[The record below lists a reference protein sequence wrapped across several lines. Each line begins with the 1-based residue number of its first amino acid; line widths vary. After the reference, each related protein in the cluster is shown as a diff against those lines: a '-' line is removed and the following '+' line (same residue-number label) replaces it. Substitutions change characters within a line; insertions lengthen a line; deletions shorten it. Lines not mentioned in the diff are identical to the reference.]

1 MHKSQEAS
9 QGSAHLPQHQPLRVA
24 THGCW
29 CLSRAAASQ
38 GQVAMKSRKNGW
50 HFATS
55 FQALAQP
62 PKWLMTAL
70 VGPLVPWLCKGA
82 AADGDGVCCLGL
94 FIDLANRNPATPK
107 ESGTRKL
114 GFCLGREI
122 GLTSRSFQ
130 ELIRWIQAF
139 RPAIQSSPH
148 RLVLFHHVGVLV
160 GVASHWQG
168 RQNRAGKKLQD
179 DRTDSQ
185 TKRAELR
192 IPLHRG

>member
-94 FIDLANRNPATPK
+94 FIAGNKSKSSHAEGVRYAQIRLLLGAGDRPDFAFVPRIDSMDPSLPSSHPIITASSRVVPPCRSASWCRVALARSPEP
-107 ESGTRKL
+107 
-114 GFCLGREI
+114 GREK
-122 GLTSRSFQ
+122 
-130 ELIRWIQAF
+130 
-139 RPAIQSSPH
+139 
-148 RLVLFHHVGVLV
+148 
-160 GVASHWQG
+160 ASG
-168 RQNRAGKKLQD
+168 
-179 DRTDSQ
+179 
-185 TKRAELR
+185 
-192 IPLHRG
+192 